1 MRFKLES
8 NVTDLAEKLKSD
20 IDKFKAKVDQE
31 AKNIAVM
38 THAFVAAK
46 AKNELNS
53 FQQQAYLGKNEENLR
68 YSKLGEGVYLVELDA
83 KAAFIEDGSPK
94 KFMKWLLDNNP
105 KAKTAKD
112 GSRYAHIP
120 FSHTKSNST
129 KNVNDSKS
137 AFYDIVSKRLK
148 EENIDLNKIE
158 KNTDGTPKLGI
169 VHKINTVSILAAE
182 KNRSNF
188 SSPRSQE
195 MAAKIGLKPHSGI
208 HKLEGLVVTQRKDK
222 SGKIVKEAITIRTIS
237 SKHEA
242 EGRWYYPEIKP
253 FKGMQS
259 GYEYA
264 KSLMEESIKRLH
276 EEFGKN

>member
-1 MRFKLES
+1 MRFKLEG
-8 NVTDLAEKLKSD
+8 NITDLAAKLKSD
-20 IDKFKAKVDQE
+20 IDKLKARADQE
-31 AKNIAVM
+31 AKNIAVL
-38 THAFVAAK
+38 THAFIASK
-46 AKNELNS
+46 AKSELNS

-68 YSKLGEGVYLVELDA
+68 YSKLGDGIYLIELDA
-83 KAAFIEDGSPK
+83 KASFIEDGSPK
-94 KFMKWLLDNNP
+94 RFMKWLLDNNP

-120 FSHTKSNST
+120 FSHAKSNST
-129 KNVNDSKS
+129 KNVNDPKS
-137 AFYDIVSKRLK
+137 SFYDIVSKRLK

-158 KNTDGTPKLGI
+158 RNTDGTPKLGI
-169 VHKINTVSILAAE
+169 IHKINTNSIIASE

-208 HKLEGLVVTQRKDK
+208 HKLENLLVTQRKTK
-222 SGKIVKEAITIRTIS
+222 SGEVVKEAITIRTIS
-237 SKHEA
+237 SKHET
-242 EGRWYYPEIKP
+242 EGRWYYPQIKP

-259 GYEYA
+259 GYDYA
-264 KSLMEESIKRLH
+264 KSLMDEAVKRLH

>member
-8 NVTDLAEKLKSD
+8 DLTDLAAKLKSD
-20 IDKFKAKVDQE
+20 IDRLKARADQE

-38 THAFVAAK
+38 THAFIAAK

-53 FQQQAYLGKNEENLR
+53 FQQQAYLGKNEENLK
-68 YSKLGEGVYLVELDA
+68 YSKLGEGVYMIELDSS
-83 KAAFIEDGSPK
+83 AAFIEDGSPK
-94 KFMKWLLDNNP
+94 KFMKWLLENNP

-120 FSHTKSNST
+120 FSHSKSNST
-129 KNVNDSKS
+129 KNVNDPKS

-169 VHKINTVSILAAE
+169 IHKINTNSIIASE
-182 KNRSNF
+182 KNRANF

-195 MAAKIGLKPHSGI
+195 MAEKIGLKPHSGI
-208 HKLEGLVVTQRKDK
+208 HKLEGLFVTQRKDK
-222 SGKIVKEAITIRTIS
+222 GGKIVKEAVTIRTIS

-242 EGRWYYPEIKP
+242 EGRWYYPQIKP
-253 FKGMQS
+253 FNGMQA
-259 GYEYA
+259 GYEFA
-264 KSLMEESIKRLH
+264 KAQMEEAVKRLH